1 MFDCGLMK
9 NLSHSHLL
17 FMLECLKGLDAKVKG
32 SYLFFGQVIS
42 EAKVD
47 LDDQNTRFSW
57 DFEAKVDFPILKL
70 L

>member
-1 MFDCGLMK
+1 MGRD
-9 NLSHSHLL
+9 
-17 FMLECLKGLDAKVKG
+17 
-32 SYLFFGQVIS
+32 YFGQVIS

-47 LDDQNTRFSW
+47 LDDQNTCFFPW